1 MTFEIIKKNYN
12 RGLWNE
18 QQVRVA
24 QQKGV
29 ITQEQLQQI
38 LSNKK

>member
-1 MTFEIIKKNYN
+1 MTFEIVKKNYE

-18 QQVRVA
+18 AQVRKA
-24 QQKGV
+24 YEKFI

-38 LSNKK
+38 LKSK